1 MAAAG
6 APACSVALA
15 NVVVFR
21 GGRLERD
28 DVVAAFARAYL
39 LAQQAG
45 DDVARN
51 WCLTWLGILAI
62 HAGELD
68 VAEVHL
74 QEVVRSSLTS
84 GNLHP
89 VGEAAGRL
97 ARIAFARGDIV
108 GGRRLL
114 DRSVAVCRE
123 TADSRQLAN
132 QLRHRAFHH
141 ARASG
146 QLSQAVLDLAEC
158 ADLDLRVDEA
168 QSVVETL
175 AVATILCDAIG
186 EATSA
191 ASARRSLAIWDLTHV
206 HTNDDYVGAVL
217 PPEEH
222 THRALPTRRRHD
234 ATRGAARHRRSA
246 CSLC

>member
-1 MAAAG
+1 M
-6 APACSVALA
+6 
-15 NVVVFR
+15 FR
-21 GGRLERD
+21 GGRRD
-28 DVVAAFARAYL
+28 RRCRRRLRRAYL

-45 DDVARN
+45 DDVVRN
-51 WCLTWLGILAI
+51 WCLIWLGILAI
-62 HAGELD
+62 DAGELD

-141 ARASG
+141 AARQRPAQPSSTRPG
-146 QLSQAVLDLAEC
+146 RMR
-158 ADLDLRVDEA
+158 DLDLRVDEA

-206 HTNDDYVGAVL
+206 HTNDDYVGAAL
-217 PPEEH
+217 PPKSTPIEH
-222 THRALPTRRRHD
+222 YLLKAPRRHQRRFAIVD
-234 ATRGAARHRRSA
+234 LLARSDD
-246 CSLC
+246 